1 MKIIIAQ
8 TAGFCMGVR
17 RAVEM
22 VLDAPGTRKEPICTY
37 GPLIHNPQV
46 LDSLKEKGIG
56 TIERIPENGSGTAL
70 IRAHGVP
77 PETPTHLRNAG
88 FDVLDATCPRVIKV
102 QRIIQTH
109 AQKGAAVIIVGDQ
122 DHPEVAGLLGYA
134 GDHGVVVNS
143 MDGLEALPDFD
154 NAIIVAQ
161 TTQNTAFFNSVKSW
175 AARHHP
181 QYTVFDTICDST
193 QKRQAEVAELAALVD
208 TIIVVGGKN
217 SGNTLRL
224 AEIAQKTGKPT
235 FHIETEHELDL
246 DALGDAETIGITAGA
261 STPNYIIRRVCR
273 KLEMLPITRQ
283 SRLRRWAFNFQR
295 GLLLTNI
302 YVSIGAGCLC
312 YACTRLLQVTESF
325 PYVLIAAL
333 YVQSMHTLNHLTG
346 SKSDRYNDPVR
357 ANFYSRYHAALTTL
371 AILAGTAGLL
381 TAYTVGLL
389 ATVILTAISITGLS
403 YNLNAIPKT
412 ALARYRRIKDI
423 PGSKTVLI
431 TAAWGV
437 VTTALPA
444 VTESRI
450 TGSAMIA
457 VFTWATC
464 MVFVRTAFFDLLD
477 IQGDRIV
484 GKETLPILWGE
495 KKTLWILY
503 ALAAAAMVTLLTATI
518 IDLLPAVGLALGVCP
533 LAFAAMI
540 RAYQKG
546 VIMAGIRLEFATE
559 SVFALCGVVSLVCV
573 FVAG

>member
-1 MKIIIAQ
+1 M
-8 TAGFCMGVR
+8 
-17 RAVEM
+17 
-22 VLDAPGTRKEPICTY
+22 
-37 GPLIHNPQV
+37 
-46 LDSLKEKGIG
+46 
-56 TIERIPENGSGTAL
+56 
-70 IRAHGVP
+70 
-77 PETPTHLRNAG
+77 
-88 FDVLDATCPRVIKV
+88 
-102 QRIIQTH
+102 
-109 AQKGAAVIIVGDQ
+109 
-122 DHPEVAGLLGYA
+122 
-134 GDHGVVVNS
+134 
-143 MDGLEALPDFD
+143 
-154 NAIIVAQ
+154 
-161 TTQNTAFFNSVKSW
+161 
-175 AARHHP
+175 
-181 QYTVFDTICDST
+181 
-193 QKRQAEVAELAALVD
+193 
-208 TIIVVGGKN
+208 
-217 SGNTLRL
+217 
-224 AEIAQKTGKPT
+224 
-235 FHIETEHELDL
+235 
-246 DALGDAETIGITAGA
+246 
-261 STPNYIIRRVCR
+261 
-273 KLEMLPITRQ
+273 
-283 SRLRRWAFNFQR
+283 
-295 GLLLTNI
+295 
-302 YVSIGAGCLC
+302 
-312 YACTRLLQVTESF
+312 TESF

-357 ANFYSRYHAALTTL
+357 ANFYSRYRTALTTL

-381 TAYTVGLL
+381 TAYTLGLL

-412 ALARYRRIKDI
+412 TMARYRRIKDI

-444 VTESRI
+444 VTDSRI

-518 IDLLPAVGLALGVCP
+518 IGLLPAVGLALGGCP
-533 LAFAAMI
+533 LAFAALI

-546 VIMAGIRLEFATE
+546 VIMPGIRLEFATE
-559 SVFALCGVVSLVCV
+559 SVFALCGVVSLVGV